1 MSKNNTP
8 FSYIY
13 ESFLSKITDDLYME
27 LNEKDTENML
37 EELLI
42 SAIHKFEFPRI
53 NLQNYELSYIESQET
68 YQGVESNNEE
78 VPAFIYSGGYFE
90 EELNNEEINILATYM
105 IVE

>member
-27 LNEKDTENML
+27 LNEKDTESML

-42 SAIHKFEFPRI
+42 SAIQKFEFPRV

-78 VPAFIYSGGYFE
+78 VPAFIYGGGYFE
-90 EELNNEEINILATYM
+90 EELNIEEINILATYM